1 MSSAA
6 ASASGAVAG
15 AAMNSMYDKS
25 CVMCEYILEQVD
37 KMIKAQP
44 RMMNGNGYYPG
55 VMDFGGGV
63 QQGNYRIY
71 QGTYLEE
78 GESSTTLLKKR
89 AEARIMDEPK
99 KSFADTIKCRKKGV
113 GASFG
118 RSAHGAAKQNKAIS
132 AAPVASRG
140 RFSERQRQMAMQ
152 RFQER
157 MRTGIESKVTIKSLL
172 FTSESSTASKGGSD
186 SKGGV
191 VKKGTEAAVSSK
203 GGKGGKGGSSSTS
216 GKGGNGGLG
225 SVMGAVGGVGKMVV
239 GAAGSVMG
247 SSMNMMGSVQN
258 RVKTGRHTFKDKDL
272 TDDQVEK
279 DQEFTT
285 MYKDFMDAMDDVC
298 FHDLPKDF
306 QGSCKYMYYY
316 GDRVVEMYL
325 HDYDDYEI
333 CAKIP
338 SQCIPSWFDE

>member
-1 MSSAA
+1 LASAA
-6 ASASGAVAG
+6 ASAGGAVAG

-78 GESSTTLLKKR
+78 GESSTTLFKKR

-99 KSFADTIKCRKKGV
+99 KSFADTIKSRKKGV

-118 RSAHGAAKQNKAIS
+118 SSASGAAKQNKATS
-132 AAPVASRG
+132 AAPVASGG

-172 FTSESSTASKGGSD
+172 FTSESSTASKGGSG

-191 VKKGTEAAVSSK
+191 VKKETEAVSS
-203 GGKGGKGGSSSTS
+203 KGGKGGSSSTS
-216 GKGGNGGLG
+216 GKGGKGGKGGLG
-225 SVMGAVGGVGKMVV
+225 SVMGAVGGSVMGAMGAAGKMAV

-316 GDRVVEMYL
+316 GDRVVEDRL
-325 HDYDDYEI
+325 
-333 CAKIP
+333 
-338 SQCIPSWFDE
+338 FR